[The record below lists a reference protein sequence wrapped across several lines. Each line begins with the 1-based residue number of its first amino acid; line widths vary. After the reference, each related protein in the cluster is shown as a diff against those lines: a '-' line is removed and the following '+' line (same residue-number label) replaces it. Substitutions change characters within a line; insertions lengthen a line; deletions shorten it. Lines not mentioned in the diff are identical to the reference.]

1 MAKKRVKKPI
11 LASKFLMD
19 LLVTFWGKPY
29 FTKRVK
35 LVDNGLLRQIQPPYI
50 VIANHA
56 SFADVGGLMM
66 LSRPHYP
73 NFIASVTQIAK
84 WPKLIYNLGVLP
96 KKQFSV
102 DASLVRDIK
111 YVLSQNR
118 SVAIFPE
125 AKLSVDGTPSPIK
138 PAIAKLIKLL
148 KVPLVTV
155 CFSGNYLHNPRWAKT
170 KRLCP
175 LTADVKLAV
184 TAEEITTLS
193 VEQIHTRILKNLAY
207 DDYQYQLDNQIEIQ
221 DDHLVEGLHGI
232 LYKCPSCGQEFCMT
246 AQGNKLACS
255 KCGATVTQNKFGAL
269 EGGKFDKVTH
279 WYKWQREC
287 VAEEI
292 SNSNFVLQDQFVAE
306 KLVGKKFVD
315 CGICNVTC
323 NNNSLSVVGQNIQEV
338 YPRGAFYTLSFDNEF
353 LYLPT
358 SNAVFRFRR
367 LNNFGIT
374 TKFNLAI
381 EEQAHVDEKS
391 TQLC

>member
-11 LASKFLMD
+11 LASKFLMN

-29 FTKRVK
+29 FKNRVK

-50 VIANHA
+50 VVANHA

-66 LSRPHYP
+66 LSRPNYP

-138 PAIAKLIKLL
+138 PAIAKLIKML
-148 KVPLVTV
+148 KVPVVTV
-155 CFSGNYLHNPRWAKT
+155 CFSGNYIHHPRWAKT
-170 KRLCP
+170 KRFCP
-175 LTADVKLAV
+175 LTAKVQVAA
-184 TAEEITTLS
+184 TAEQLTTLS
-193 VEQIHTRILKNLAY
+193 VEQIHTRILQNLTY
-207 DDYQYQLDNQIEIQ
+207 DDYQYQLDNQIEIH

-232 LYKCPSCGQEFCMT
+232 LYKCPTCGEEFCMT
-246 AQGNKLACS
+246 AQGNTLTCS
-255 KCGATVTQNKFGAL
+255 KCGAKVSQNQFGAL
-269 EGGKFDKVTH
+269 LGGKFSKVTD

-287 VAEEI
+287 VAREI
-292 SNSNFVLQDQFVAE
+292 ADANFVLQDQFVAE

-315 CGICNVTC
+315 CGMCSITC
-323 NNNSLSVVGQNIQEV
+323 NNNCLAVVGANIQEV

-358 SNAVFRFRR
+358 TNAVFRFRR

-374 TKFNLAI
+374 TKFNLVI
-381 EEQAHVDEKS
+381 EEQSNADDKGR
-391 TQLC
+391 